1 MTIIIVEDTQK
12 LREELSIYLEKNGFK
27 TIQIIDFT
35 NVKEQIINAKEKDLI
50 LLDINLPNL
59 DGEYLLKDLRKEID
73 TPIIMVTSK
82 NTEIDELLCIEY
94 GADDFITKPFSP
106 RILLARITRLLERN
120 TKAQKE
126 VTYKDMTINITKSQ
140 IERNNKKIELSKNE
154 LKILIYLLKNKG
166 TIVTRDDI
174 ISYLW
179 DNNEY
184 VDDNTLTVNINR
196 VRSKLEKLDLENVI
210 LTKRGQ
216 GYIILWI

>member
-35 NVKEQIINAKEKDLI
+35 NVKEQIINTKEKDLI

-73 TPIIMVTSK
+73 TPIIIVTSK

-120 TKAQKE
+120 TKVQKE
-126 VTYKDMTINITKSQ
+126 ITYKDMTINITKSQ
-140 IERNNKKIELSKNE
+140 IERKNKKIELSKNE

>member
-1 MTIIIVEDTQK
+1 
-12 LREELSIYLEKNGFK
+12 
-27 TIQIIDFT
+27 
-35 NVKEQIINAKEKDLI
+35 
-50 LLDINLPNL
+50 
-59 DGEYLLKDLRKEID
+59 
-73 TPIIMVTSK
+73 
-82 NTEIDELLCIEY
+82 
-94 GADDFITKPFSP
+94 
-106 RILLARITRLLERN
+106 
-120 TKAQKE
+120 
-126 VTYKDMTINITKSQ
+126 MTINITKSQ

-216 GYIILWI
+216 GYIIL

>member
-27 TIQIIDFT
+27 TILITDFT
-35 NVKEQIINAKEKDLI
+35 NVKEQIINTKEKDLI

-59 DGEYLLKDLRKEID
+59 DGEYLLKELRKEID

-120 TKAQKE
+120 TKVQKE
-126 VTYKDMTINITKSQ
+126 ITYKDMTINITKSQ
-140 IERNNKKIELSKNE
+140 IERKNKKIELSKNE

-216 GYIILWI
+216 GYIIL

>member
-1 MTIIIVEDTQK
+1 
-12 LREELSIYLEKNGFK
+12 
-27 TIQIIDFT
+27 
-35 NVKEQIINAKEKDLI
+35 
-50 LLDINLPNL
+50 
-59 DGEYLLKDLRKEID
+59 
-73 TPIIMVTSK
+73 
-82 NTEIDELLCIEY
+82 
-94 GADDFITKPFSP
+94 
-106 RILLARITRLLERN
+106 
-120 TKAQKE
+120 
-126 VTYKDMTINITKSQ
+126 MTINITKSQ
-140 IERNNKKIELSKNE
+140 IERKNKKIELSKNE

>member
-35 NVKEQIINAKEKDLI
+35 NVKEQIINTKEKDLI

-120 TKAQKE
+120 TKVQKE
-126 VTYKDMTINITKSQ
+126 ITYKDMTINITKSQ

>member
-27 TIQIIDFT
+27 TILITDFT
-35 NVKEQIINAKEKDLI
+35 NVKEQIINTKEKDLI

-73 TPIIMVTSK
+73 TPIIMVTNK

-120 TKAQKE
+120 TKVQKE
-126 VTYKDMTINITKSQ
+126 ITYKDMTINITKSQ

>member
-27 TIQIIDFT
+27 NIQIIDFT

-73 TPIIMVTSK
+73 TPIIIVTSK

-120 TKAQKE
+120 TKVQKE
-126 VTYKDMTINITKSQ
+126 ITYKDMTINITKSQ